1 MKVFLQNETDDPDAD
16 PTVEQI
22 AHILAFDS
30 EMEVTWDEEL

>member
-1 MKVFLQNETDDPDAD
+1 MEVSLRNETDDPDVD
-16 PTVEQI
+16 PAVEQI